1 MEKFLKQ
8 NWFKVV
14 ILIIGVLI
22 VVFLFKNNK
31 TEIKTGSDINIPK
44 TTDSIQ
50 AQQVNTVPNN
60 LENVCTQKANN
71 FLLSL
76 KMPNYSAMSHYSK
89 ELNRCFF
96 VIQNESN
103 DTIVMRK
110 LYSESGEIL
119 GTYDEIL
126 ATGDATLCN
135 VLIPH
140 KEPAKFGC
148 TAGAADLSSNI
159 SYPDWENFIKPYMN
173 N

>member
-8 NWFKVV
+8 NWFKVT

-31 TEIKTGSDINIPK
+31 AETKTDFNLNVPK

-50 AQQVNTVPNN
+50 TQQTDVVSNK
-60 LENVCTQKANN
+60 LENGCIQKANI
-71 FLLSL
+71 FFHSL
-76 KMPNYSAMSHYSK
+76 KMPNYSVTSHYSE
-89 ELNRCFF
+89 ELNGCFF
-96 VIQNESN
+96 AIQNESN

-126 ATGDATLCN
+126 PTGDATLCN
-135 VLIPH
+135 ALIPH

-148 TAGAADLSSNI
+148 TAGAVDLSSNI
-159 SYPDWENFIKPYMN
+159 SYTDWENFIKTYMQN
-173 N
+173 